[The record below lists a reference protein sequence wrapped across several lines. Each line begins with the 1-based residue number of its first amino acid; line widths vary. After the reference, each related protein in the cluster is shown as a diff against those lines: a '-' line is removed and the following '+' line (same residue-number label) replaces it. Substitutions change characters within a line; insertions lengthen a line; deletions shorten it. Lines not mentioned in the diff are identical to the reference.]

1 MDFILDKAIHIIQ
14 KSFDDLYKFLNI
26 FFRPNLSE
34 NIKVI
39 NNLKDNAP
47 SWILILVTISIISY
61 PNILLGVITFF
72 VFIFIAYFY
81 HVVTH
86 VHKNIFS
93 IVHHYHHENDNFFS
107 HFIQIMLELTIPLTI
122 H

>member
-1 MDFILDKAIHIIQ
+1 MDVILDKANHIIK
-14 KSFDDLYKFLNI
+14 KSFKNLYKFLNI

-39 NNLKDNAP
+39 NNLKENAL
-47 SWILILVTISIISY
+47 SWFLILVTISIISY
-61 PNILLGVITFF
+61 PNILLGIITFF
-72 VFIFIAYFY
+72 VFLFIAYFY
-81 HVVTH
+81 HLATH

-107 HFIQIMLELTIPLTI
+107 HFIQIIFDSIMVYNI
-122 H
+122 